1 LTNITPC
8 GIYSSMKGYK
18 LYVLG
23 AVVATVAFVGSVTS
37 IVYDRVSSSKAPVET
52 QVASQSIQQPK
63 PVTLNKQHIYE
74 LINAER
80 ANAGL
85 APLATNT
92 LLENSACAKAQHM
105 IDNNYWGHVAP
116 DGTQPWY
123 FFDQAGYAYSRA
135 GENLAYGHNTEESV
149 ISVWMNS
156 PTHKENILGDYQE
169 DGLCVLNNITYQG
182 YVGTNLIVHHFGTLR

>member
-1 LTNITPC
+1 
-8 GIYSSMKGYK
+8 MKGYK

-37 IVYDRVSSSKAPVET
+37 IVYDRVSSTKAPVET
-52 QVASQSIQQPK
+52 QVETQVASQPIQQPK

-85 APLATNT
+85 APLTISP
-92 LLENSACAKAQHM
+92 LLEQSACAKAQHM
-105 IDNNYWGHVAP
+105 IDNNYWEHVAP

-123 FFDQAGYAYSRA
+123 FFDQAGYTYSRA
-135 GENLAYGHNTEESV
+135 GENLAYNYNTEESV
-149 ISVWMNS
+149 ISGWMHS
-156 PTHKENILGDYQE
+156 ELHRKNILADYNE
-169 DGLCVLNNITYQG
+169 DGLCVLNNIAYQG

>member
-1 LTNITPC
+1 
-8 GIYSSMKGYK
+8 MKGYK

-105 IDNNYWGHVAP
+105 VDNNYWGHVAP
-116 DGTQPWY
+116 DGTQPRY
-123 FFDQAGYAYSRA
+123 FFDQAGYTYGSA
-135 GENLAYGHNTEESV
+135 GENLAYGYKTDESV
-149 ISVWMNS
+149 VNGWMHS
-156 PTHKENILGDYQE
+156 ELHRKNILADYNE

-182 YVGTNLIVHHFGTLR
+182 YVSMNLIVHHFGTLQ

>member
-1 LTNITPC
+1 
-8 GIYSSMKGYK
+8 MKGYK

-105 IDNNYWGHVAP
+105 VDNNYWSHDAP
-116 DGTQPWY
+116 DGTTPWY
-123 FFDQAGYAYSRA
+123 FFEQAGYSINKA
-135 GENLAYGHNTEESV
+135 GENLAYGYKSSFSV
-149 ISVWMNS
+149 VYVWEHS
-156 PTHKENILGDYQE
+156 PEHEKNLSGDYAEVGVCTLKNQ
-169 DGLCVLNNITYQG
+169 TYQG
-182 YVGTNLIVHHFGTLR
+182 GTNSIIVAHYGTQ